1 MKYTVSGSTLQ
12 YNVGL
17 TLNFLSLNSRGVG
30 AIQKGNTSI
39 YLRYMILKETRV
51 FTFLRLFYYLLI
63 LIYKFIYRSTGYRY
77 RAGCGYW
84 RGVMKKDSRIQGQ
97 DELMLSV
104 Y

>member
-1 MKYTVSGSTLQ
+1 
-12 YNVGL
+12 
-17 TLNFLSLNSRGVG
+17 
-30 AIQKGNTSI
+30 
-39 YLRYMILKETRV
+39 MILKETRV